1 MQDLRGPNYRAQECA
16 QNHGSNQH
24 DTALLENIYI
34 YTYRAILIHFKNE
47 EYSQYIID
55 IQLKYL
61 RFEESKS
68 NYTAIYK
75 SNNIAN
81 PSATGMGL
89 AGLAGLD
96 WAGLGWAGLGGRRV
110 GGLELGWAVGWAGLG
125 LKLTV
130 YGVLRKQRQA
140 ISIYFFLEG
149 LWFRV
154 FGFRV
159 LGLRVLGFRV

>member
-24 DTALLENIYI
+24 DTALLQNIYIYILYI

-81 PSATGMGL
+81 PSATGTSL

-96 WAGLGWAGLGGRRV
+96 WARLGWAGGGLVDWNWAGRWGGLGWA
-110 GGLELGWAVGWAGLG
+110 
-125 LKLTV
+125 
-130 YGVLRKQRQA
+130 
-140 ISIYFFLEG
+140 
-149 LWFRV
+149 
-154 FGFRV
+154 
-159 LGLRVLGFRV
+159 